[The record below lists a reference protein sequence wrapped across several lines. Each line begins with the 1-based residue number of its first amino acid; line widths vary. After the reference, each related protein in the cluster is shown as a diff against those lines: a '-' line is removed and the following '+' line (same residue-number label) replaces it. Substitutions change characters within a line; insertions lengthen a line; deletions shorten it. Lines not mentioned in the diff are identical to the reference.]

1 MFGFFSRQEIE
12 KEIALPFKVVLEA
25 LDDGYFVAK
34 APSLPGCTARGR
46 SKSEALQNIQEAVR
60 LHLDAAAAPAFE
72 VVWEDPAQPVL
83 NAVAPFFSRL
93 VAVGNRDNSLAT
105 ASGDFGAWT
114 GAQVTRAGLN
124 EEEAFRLRKDR
135 LDAAEGDE
143 GLVDFTPQVYCLAV
157 YGGAGVPKLYAGTSN
172 SGSVYESVDGLSWE
186 LSTATGEARVHCL
199 AEYKGRLYAGTS
211 SGGKLFVYTGTHWSL
226 VHRGSETAITALC
239 AFKGELF
246 MGTYPSGHIYASA
259 DGVNWH
265 LAYDSGQTFVRSLV
279 EFDGTLYA
287 ATSKASG
294 GAVYRSADG
303 LRWEKV
309 FESKDPNFYAL
320 LPFHH
325 ALWLGTGNQGR
336 LYRSMD
342 GAVWSLAAAL
352 EDEGIRGLASW
363 EGRLYLA
370 TEGKGR
376 VYRSRFA
383 DNPPPNIHDLK
394 IQDITSHSAVI
405 SWRTDRPADSRVLY
419 GAGEGPLGDS

>member
-25 LDDGYFVAK
+25 LDDGFFVAK
-34 APSLPGCTARGR
+34 APGLPGCTARGR

-60 LHLDAAAAPAFE
+60 LHLDAAAAPTFE
-72 VVWEDPAQPVL
+72 TVWEDPAQPVL
-83 NAVAPFFSRL
+83 NAVAPFFGRL
-93 VAVGNRDNSLAT
+93 VAAGNRDNSLAS

-114 GAQVTRAGLN
+114 QGQVSRAGLN

-135 LDAAEGDE
+135 LDSAEGEE

-157 YGGAGVPKLYAGTSN
+157 YNGAGVPKLYAGTSN

-199 AEYKGRLYAGTS
+199 AEFKGRLYAGTS
-211 SGGKLFVYTGTHWSL
+211 AGGKLFVYTGTHWSL

-246 MGTYPSGHIYASA
+246 LGTYPSGHIYASA

-294 GAVYRSADG
+294 GVVFRSADG

-342 GAVWSLAAAL
+342 GAVWSLATAL
-352 EDEGIRGLASW
+352 E
-363 EGRLYLA
+363 
-370 TEGKGR
+370 
-376 VYRSRFA
+376 
-383 DNPPPNIHDLK
+383 
-394 IQDITSHSAVI
+394 
-405 SWRTDRPADSRVLY
+405 
-419 GAGEGPLGDS
+419 